1 MEPAT
6 GQALTDAPSVEQA
19 PPRDPWAL
27 VPFWSKAAAAW
38 AAVIGLV
45 GIVVMGVV
53 LLLAQ
58 VLVVVWALVAALLL
72 SAILQPLS
80 ARLRAA
86 GLARMPAAGVV
97 FVGFLAVL
105 LGALWLIG
113 HQVAGQFSELGD
125 QLSEGLRQVRDWL
138 NDTFGISGRQLD
150 RLADRSSDAVQDS
163 SGGLASGITSAAGT
177 IANVVTGTVLAL
189 FVTFFVLADGR
200 RLWAWVVSVFPRA
213 SREQVDS
220 AGERAWR
227 ALVSYMR
234 SITVVALA
242 DAALIGLALVVLGV
256 PLVVPLAMLTFLGAF
271 IPIVGAT
278 LAGAVAVLIA
288 LVDQG
293 TGTALVLLGIVL
305 LVQWLDSDLLQPLI
319 VSRAVRLHPVAV
331 ALAITTGSLI
341 AGIGGTVA
349 AAPLLAAAHAMI
361 RDKGDNPGARPNPRA
376 LCQTPTQSG
385 HYLFLTA
392 GKTQQPH
399 RCRRFSAGAQFTQ
412 SLAERRR
419 RERGND

>member
-1 MEPAT
+1 LRPLERVGGTEVEPAT
-6 GQALTDAPSVEQA
+6 GHAVTDVPPVQQA
-19 PPRDPWAL
+19 PRRDPWAV
-27 VPFWSKAAAAW
+27 VPFGAKVAAAW
-38 AAVIGLV
+38 AAVIALV

-80 ARLRAA
+80 AHLRAA
-86 GLARMPAAGVV
+86 GVPRMLAAAVV

-105 LGALWLIG
+105 LGVLWLIG
-113 HQVAGQFSELGD
+113 QQVAGQFSELGD
-125 QLSEGLRQVRDWL
+125 QLSEGLRRVRDWL
-138 NDTFGISGRQLD
+138 NDAFGISRRELD
-150 RLADRSSDAVQDS
+150 RLADRISGALQGS
-163 SGGLASGITSAAGT
+163 SGGLASGLTSAAGT
-177 IANVVTGTVLAL
+177 VANVVTGTVLAL

-213 SREQVDS
+213 SRDEVGS

-234 SITVVALA
+234 SIVVVALA
-242 DAALIGLALVVLGV
+242 DATLIGLALVVLGV
-256 PLVVPLAMLTFLGAF
+256 PLVLPLAMLTFLGAF

-293 TGTALVLLGIVL
+293 AGTALVLLGIVL

-319 VSRAVRLHPVAV
+319 VSRAVSLHPVAV
-331 ALAITTGSLI
+331 ALAVTTGSLI

-349 AAPLLAAAHAMI
+349 ATPLLAAAHAMI
-361 RDKGDNPGARPNPRA
+361 RGKGDDP
-376 LCQTPTQSG
+376 
-385 HYLFLTA
+385 
-392 GKTQQPH
+392 
-399 RCRRFSAGAQFTQ
+399 
-412 SLAERRR
+412 
-419 RERGND
+419 

>member
-319 VSRAVRLHPVAV
+319 VSRAVR
-331 ALAITTGSLI
+331 
-341 AGIGGTVA
+341 
-349 AAPLLAAAHAMI
+349 
-361 RDKGDNPGARPNPRA
+361 
-376 LCQTPTQSG
+376 
-385 HYLFLTA
+385 TA
-392 GKTQQPH
+392 
-399 RCRRFSAGAQFTQ
+399 S
-412 SLAERRR
+412 RRR
-419 RERGND
+419 RPGNHHRQPHSGHRRDRGRRASPSGRARDDSR